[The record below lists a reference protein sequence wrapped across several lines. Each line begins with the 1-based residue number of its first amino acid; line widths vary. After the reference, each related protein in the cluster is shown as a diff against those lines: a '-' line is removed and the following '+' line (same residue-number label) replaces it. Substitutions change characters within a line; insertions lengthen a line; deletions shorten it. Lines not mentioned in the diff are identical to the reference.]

1 MGLQLSASTSAL
13 CAPAVEKKKTP
24 AFQFRAIQKDNYY
37 QLFWNGDAD
46 FLAWGLVKIRVFVE
60 EGVFPPSLPP
70 LPSSSFWTQDVG
82 HANQC

>member
-60 EGVFPPSLPP
+60 EGGVSSLRPSPALFLFLNPGC
-70 LPSSSFWTQDVG
+70 W
-82 HANQC
+82 AC